1 MAAAKPAAAAAPAA
15 TLVAAGIA
23 LEAAADVTAAVTGAE
38 TGAAAATAAATTACL
53 MTPVLVAAT
62 TFSAASAMVSALM
75 IGRPESFKIC
85 LPSTSLVPF
94 IRTTKGTCKLTALLA
109 ATTPL
114 AMVSHFMMPPKMLTK
129 MAFKFGFFNM
139 ILKASVTFSVVAPP
153 PTSKKLA
160 GSPP

>member
-1 MAAAKPAAAAAPAA
+1 MAAAKPAAPAA

-23 LEAAADVTAAVTGAE
+23 AEAASDVTAALTGAE
-38 TGAAAATAAATTACL
+38 TGAAAAATTACL

-85 LPSTSLVPF
+85 LPSTSFVPF
-94 IRTTKGTCKLTALLA
+94 MRTTSGTCKLTALLA

>member
-15 TLVAAGIA
+15 TLVAVGIA
-23 LEAAADVTAAVTGAE
+23 LEAA
-38 TGAAAATAAATTACL
+38 AAATTACL
-53 MTPVLVAAT
+53 MTPDLVAAT

-75 IGRPESFKIC
+75 IGKPESFKIC

-129 MAFKFGFFNM
+129 MAFKFGFFSM